1 MLLFHMETLDTL
13 FYTMDNNLRNFVEPK
28 VRHESI
34 SMITK
39 KVRVLQR
46 LLYKN
51 HGAFKVSLYY
61 EHTSPLKLL
70 K

>member
-1 MLLFHMETLDTL
+1 
-13 FYTMDNNLRNFVEPK
+13 LRNFVEPK

-34 SMITK
+34 SVTTK

-51 HGAFKVSLYY
+51 SWGLQSV
-61 EHTSPLKLL
+61 PIV
-70 K
+70 